1 MAGRNNL
8 GREVDGV
15 TVFDEP
21 VLGEENYVSP
31 PPPVFDGPNG
41 LPTGWTRIEFSFSGR
56 RVKGAMSEKAAVM
69 PVPGGWGLCP
79 VKGNSMLTRRVL
91 TRQVVSGV
99 VLDDMN
105 SAIVAAEIM
114 WPS

>member
-8 GREVDGV
+8 GREVGGV

-41 LPTGWTRIEFSFSGR
+41 LPTGWMRIESSFSGR
-56 RVKGAMSEKAAVM
+56 RVKGAMSDKAAVM

-79 VKGNSMLTRRVL
+79 VKGNTIL
-91 TRQVVSGV
+91 TRQVVPGV

>member
-1 MAGRNNL
+1 MARGNIL
-8 GREVDGV
+8 GREENGV

-56 RVKGAMSEKAAVM
+56 RVKGAMFEKAAVM
-69 PVPGGWGLCP
+69 PVPGEWEHDVDPAG
-79 VKGNSMLTRRVL
+79 STRRSAGRYELSHRGSRNHVAKL
-91 TRQVVSGV
+91 RRRQQ
-99 VLDDMN
+99 
-105 SAIVAAEIM
+105 
-114 WPS
+114 